1 MDAFGG
7 SPTSRL
13 NKIIADIEE
22 KYEKELALHVDL
34 IEIIDGKITVL
45 GGNFTK
51 ELAKHSNII
60 DANEEKISKLVPYVD
75 KYFSEN
81 EYKIKS
87 FIESIDSINKNIEDL
102 KTDLTHAYTRIVI
115 LEDRIDGY
123 QYSLKPTTSKTL

>member
-1 MDAFGG
+1 
-7 SPTSRL
+7 L

-22 KYEKELALHVDL
+22 KYEKEFALHVDL

-51 ELAKHSNII
+51 ELAIHSNII
-60 DANEEKISKLVPYVD
+60 DANVEKISTLVPYVD

-123 QYSLKPTTSKTL
+123 QYSLKTTASKTL

>member
-22 KYEKELALHVDL
+22 KYEKEFALHVDL

-51 ELAKHSNII
+51 ELAIHSNII
-60 DANEEKISKLVPYVD
+60 DTNVEKISAL
-75 KYFSEN
+75 
-81 EYKIKS
+81 
-87 FIESIDSINKNIEDL
+87 
-102 KTDLTHAYTRIVI
+102 VI

>member
-51 ELAKHSNII
+51 ELAIHSNII
-60 DANEEKISKLVPYVD
+60 DTNVEKISALVPYID

-81 EYKIKS
+81 ENKIKS

-123 QYSLKPTTSKTL
+123 QYSLKTTASKTL

>member
-22 KYEKELALHVDL
+22 KHEKELALHVDL

-51 ELAKHSNII
+51 ELAIHSNII
-60 DANEEKISKLVPYVD
+60 DANMEKISTLVPYVD

-115 LEDRIDGY
+115 LEERIDGY
-123 QYSLKPTTSKTL
+123 QYSLKTTASKTL